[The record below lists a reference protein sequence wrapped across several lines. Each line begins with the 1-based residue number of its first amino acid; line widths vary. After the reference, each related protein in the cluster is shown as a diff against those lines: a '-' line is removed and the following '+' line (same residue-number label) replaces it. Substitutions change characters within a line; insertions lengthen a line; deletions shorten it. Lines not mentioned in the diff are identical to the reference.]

1 MNTDVLAPPAP
12 AVAMRPSQL
21 RLVAMLTGH
30 ALKSFVRT
38 PTASFFTL
46 IFPLSFL
53 AIVGSTVGGQEVGVG
68 IRVSQFLVAP
78 FIVFGVAEGAFCVL
92 AIGTATLRESGV
104 LKRLHGAPAPS
115 WAVVSSRVA
124 AAAVMSLLSAVI
136 LVVVGV
142 LAYDVRVVWSKAPA
156 ALVTLMLGIACCA
169 ALGLAV
175 VSLTRSV
182 LAAQAM
188 TNGVL
193 IPLAFI
199 SHVFIPGMA
208 LPVALDWL
216 SLALPL
222 RHFADAL
229 QTTFDPLTRGGGF
242 VWTDLAALAGW
253 TVAGAVVAVWRF
265 GWEPRG
271 GGAGR
276 PTAVA
281 TRAEREP
288 ASVATV
294 LTPRVVGRPRLVA
307 LLAGQAVHVLTGMRR
322 EKLPVFFAVVFPALL
337 LLLFPAVIPAE
348 TVRGMRFADALL
360 PGMVAYA
367 IAVAA
372 YVNLPEEVAHV
383 RGAGVL
389 KRLRGSPLPPWTY
402 LLGRLLGSLVV
413 AVAATVVLVVVA
425 VIANGYQVSAARL
438 PALALGVVLTAACFG
453 ALGLALLTIMPA
465 ARSVNAITLGTLV
478 PLSFVSDVFYIGAEL
493 PHQLQLAGDVFPLK
507 HSVGLFVAALQPGA
521 SGYGLAW
528 SHIAIVCAWTV
539 AASLVATRFPWS
551 DRSEQ

>member
-1 MNTDVLAPPAP
+1 M
-12 AVAMRPSQL
+12 
-21 RLVAMLTGH
+21 
-30 ALKSFVRT
+30 
-38 PTASFFTL
+38 
-46 IFPLSFL
+46 
-53 AIVGSTVGGQEVGVG
+53 GGQEVGDG

-104 LKRLHGAPAPS
+104 LKRLHGAPVPS

-169 ALGLAV
+169 AMGLAV

-208 LPVALDWL
+208 LPFALDWL
-216 SLALPL
+216 SRALPL

-229 QTTFDPLTRGGGF
+229 DDVRPAHAGQRIRVDGSRRPRRLDRRRRGRGGVEVRLGTAR
-242 VWTDLAALAGW
+242 WATSPSPALADSRRYDGL
-253 TVAGAVVAVWRF
+253 AD
-265 GWEPRG
+265 P
-271 GGAGR
+271 AGR
-276 PTAVA
+276 GDRP
-281 TRAEREP
+281 
-288 ASVATV
+288 S
-294 LTPRVVGRPRLVA
+294 LGRLF
-307 LLAGQAVHVLTGMRR
+307 AGQVVHALTGMRR

-372 YVNLPEEVAHV
+372 FVNLPEAIAHA
-383 RGAGVL
+383 RAAGVL
-389 KRLRGSPLPPWTY
+389 ERLRGTPLPRSLY
-402 LLGRLLGSLVV
+402 LAGRLASCLLVV
-413 AVAATVVLVVVA
+413 TVAARGPARRGGRREWLLRGTTTGLLALVVVVA
-425 VIANGYQVSAARL
+425 GERSAS
-438 PALALGVVLTAACFG
+438 
-453 ALGLALLTIMPA
+453 
-465 ARSVNAITLGTLV
+465 ARS
-478 PLSFVSDVFYIGAEL
+478 
-493 PHQLQLAGDVFPLK
+493 
-507 HSVGLFVAALQPGA
+507 
-521 SGYGLAW
+521 AW
-528 SHIAIVCAWTV
+528 PC
-539 AASLVATRFPWS
+539 
-551 DRSEQ
+551 